1 MPLLRTLLIVS
12 LLAGLLQ
19 GCSLLPDKTLEYRQ
33 AEVLPRMTLPEGL
46 VLLDS
51 EDMFP
56 VPEAEQR
63 LKVNSKDRFEVPK
76 PPSYALNLKPEPTP
90 DTPMPDVRT
99 TRIVLTRDGN
109 DYPII
114 MIYAAFPWAWEYV
127 GHSLAKTDLRIDD
140 RSRDA
145 GIFFIKVP
153 KAYALGEREAQIKLS
168 HTVNGV
174 QVAVLNSRGTTLVEP
189 GPGQAIL
196 QRLYDNL

>member
-1 MPLLRTLLIVS
+1 MRLLHALLAVTLLG
-12 LLAGLLQ
+12 GLLQ
-19 GCSLLPDKTLEYRQ
+19 GCSLLPDKTLEYRK
-33 AEVLPRMTLPEGL
+33 AKVLPRMVLPEGL

-51 EDMFP
+51 EDAFP
-56 VPEAEQR
+56 VPEPDRR
-63 LKVNSKDRFEVPK
+63 LSFQSDERFDVPK
-76 PPSYALNLKPEPTP
+76 PPTAELEVQPEPDA
-90 DTPMPDVRT
+90 DTPAPDVRS

-127 GHSLAKTDLRIDD
+127 GHSLVKTDLRIDD

-153 KAYALGEREAQIKLS
+153 KAYALDERDAQIKLS

-189 GPGQAIL
+189 VSGQAIL